1 MYFFSN
7 LVEHLTNLVMKA
19 WSRLI
24 PTLHQALA
32 VHDFTVGIG
41 LGVTSGVELDSGS
54 EWLPKVEENS
64 FRTALHDVGVELDI
78 DMTAGVELSK
88 GIGVGKDCVDESKKV
103 EEFSR
108 LWSFEHIVQFDN
120 MRWYLLFSKVSC
132 DTLFFN

>member
-1 MYFFSN
+1 MEENSLGTIALVFFFLKNNLSFLLCDGVMYFFSN

-54 EWLPKVEENS
+54 ARLPKVEENS
-64 FRTALHDVGVELDI
+64 FGTAVHDFTAGVELDI
-78 DMTAGVELSK
+78 TAGV
-88 GIGVGKDCVDESKKV
+88 
-103 EEFSR
+103 
-108 LWSFEHIVQFDN
+108 
-120 MRWYLLFSKVSC
+120 
-132 DTLFFN
+132 